1 MNSNDQL
8 TRYQIRLQGH
18 FDARRL
24 RWFEDLEV
32 SRRPEGETVISGA
45 LDQAALHGVLNRI
58 RDMGVVLIAVEREEN
73 G

>member
-8 TRYQIRLQGH
+8 IRYHIRLQGH
-18 FDARRL
+18 FDAHRL

-45 LDQAALHGVLNRI
+45 LDQAGLHGVLNRI